1 MSGVL
6 TGLCL
11 YMHTWVR
18 FVFLFQTDIKSH
30 NMSVWVVFLSWCNL
44 LPPLSLRWQGDYAI
58 MKLMSGQIV
67 WTKKGMIATS
77 LRIDLIKEIFII
89 VLQPN

>member
-1 MSGVL
+1 MHEGISKTAVLMQQRGEGVGGSIMAKRMSGVL

-44 LPPLSLRWQGDYAI
+44 LPP
-58 MKLMSGQIV
+58 
-67 WTKKGMIATS
+67 
-77 LRIDLIKEIFII
+77 
-89 VLQPN
+89 